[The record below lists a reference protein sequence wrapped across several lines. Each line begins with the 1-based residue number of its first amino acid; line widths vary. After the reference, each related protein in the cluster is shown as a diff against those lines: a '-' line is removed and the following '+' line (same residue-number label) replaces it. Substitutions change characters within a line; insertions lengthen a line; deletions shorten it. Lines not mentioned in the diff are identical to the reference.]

1 MQHET
6 KAALRDRQNKIDAYV
21 SKRGQ
26 DNARRY
32 LATHPRP
39 RKVNWQMIGD
49 ALMGATVAL
58 LFIFFALI

>member
-1 MQHET
+1 MNHET
-6 KAALRDRQNKIDAYV
+6 KAALRDRQNKFDAYV

-26 DNARRY
+26 DSARRY